1 MKEKSALRKKSP
13 GIVISLMFWTL
24 IIVSGCQRP
33 DRVSPDWHHEEQKR
47 LQEIAGSELYS
58 RNLTLSVSH
67 VAALD
72 EQTLLLGGSYRS
84 PAAPVRSA
92 LLRSADGGKTWQDT
106 GVWLT
111 GFDTWRIFVLD
122 QKHAFAAANYSIEGW
137 LAPFVIFGTT
147 DGGATW
153 YRSKQELPFEHI
165 GIPSG
170 AGFSFVSPQD
180 GQFWIA
186 GSSTVRHYYLTKDGG
201 RTWKLS
207 YVAACGPEG
216 ESIDCKFENDWKNNR
231 VVINLRLPLG
241 PDEYKTVGM
250 LNTKYTIDERGN
262 ITPASLND

>member
-137 LAPFVIFGTT
+137 LA
-147 DGGATW
+147 
-153 YRSKQELPFEHI
+153 RSSSLARLTEEQPGIAASRNCLSSISVFLLERVFPLSALKTASSGLPDHPLLDI
-165 GIPSG
+165 IT
-170 AGFSFVSPQD
+170 SPKMVD
-180 GQFWIA
+180 VHGN
-186 GSSTVRHYYLTKDGG
+186 S
-201 RTWKLS
+201 RT
-207 YVAACGPEG
+207 
-216 ESIDCKFENDWKNNR
+216 
-231 VVINLRLPLG
+231 
-241 PDEYKTVGM
+241 
-250 LNTKYTIDERGN
+250 
-262 ITPASLND
+262 